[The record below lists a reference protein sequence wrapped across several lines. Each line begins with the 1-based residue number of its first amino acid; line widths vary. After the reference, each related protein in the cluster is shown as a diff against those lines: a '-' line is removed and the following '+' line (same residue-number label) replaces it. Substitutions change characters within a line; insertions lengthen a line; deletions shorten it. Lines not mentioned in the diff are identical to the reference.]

1 MTATHLHRSNAA
13 RRARPPH
20 PRRPPPPFRT
30 TRIPATQT
38 RKDGSKFILETTNIP
53 SPSVTSKLIFP
64 NPMDIRMQ
72 FHTPLVFSPGEAG
85 KWCYGNGARPGRGT
99 WALTCKRYILH
110 PWKFTAPPF
119 ARRTRKSAST
129 VTAVTLR
136 RARWCAA
143 ARRGSR
149 TSTSWT
155 SAAARDYARVLLGP
169 EAARELF
176 RPQLLDAEQPRP
188 ADSAGRGAGCQG
200 GADGLWRWMRAL
212 GNLGVGLWRL
222 RG

>member
-85 KWCYGNGARPGRGT
+85 KCATFRPTDKEKRIHGDGRDAKTGA
-99 WALTCKRYILH
+99 
-110 PWKFTAPPF
+110 
-119 ARRTRKSAST
+119 
-129 VTAVTLR
+129 VV
-136 RARWCAA
+136 
-143 ARRGSR
+143 RGSTEGFAHVDVVDECGGAGLR
-149 TSTSWT
+149 QGAVGPRGGAGVV
-155 SAAARDYARVLLGP
+155 SAAAVGCGATPTCRLSW
-169 EAARELF
+169 
-176 RPQLLDAEQPRP
+176 PR
-188 ADSAGRGAGCQG
+188 GRMSRRC
-200 GADGLWRWMRAL
+200 
-212 GNLGVGLWRL
+212 
-222 RG
+222 

>member
-1 MTATHLHRSNAA
+1 MQLVER
-13 RRARPPH
+13 
-20 PRRPPPPFRT
+20 
-30 TRIPATQT
+30 ATQT

-85 KWCYGNGARPGRGT
+85 KCATFRPTDKEKRIHGDGRDAKTGA
-99 WALTCKRYILH
+99 
-110 PWKFTAPPF
+110 
-119 ARRTRKSAST
+119 
-129 VTAVTLR
+129 VV
-136 RARWCAA
+136 
-143 ARRGSR
+143 
-149 TSTSWT
+149 
-155 SAAARDYARVLLGP
+155 AAARDYARVLLGP

-212 GNLGVGLWRL
+212 GNLGWVDCIGGAGFYGSQILPVGDETTLKLYSNSKREFLTW
-222 RG
+222 